1 MSVNTMSDPLEQLDY
16 YSLLQVPRDA
26 NSDQVRNAFHAFAA
40 RYHPDKFQG
49 SGAEDRKVERAAQIY
64 RRGAE
69 AYRVLCNPRQ
79 RKQYDQGLHEGRVRF
94 DANAAPPAQAPVVGQ
109 WPIKVKTPLARPFAI
124 KAEQLYKSGDF
135 GNCKTNLKL
144 ALQKDKGNA
153 QIELLLKDVEAR
165 MAGSDGADTKVVPAA
180 VAEAAAKPNAF
191 ASEPPTGPRARA
203 PTK

>member
-1 MSVNTMSDPLEQLDY
+1 MSDPLEQLDY
-16 YSLLQVPRDA
+16 YSLLQVPKDA
-26 NSDQVRNAFHAFAA
+26 NSDQVRDAFHAFAA

-49 SGAEDRKVERAAQIY
+49 AGAEDRKIERAAQIY

-79 RKQYDQGLHEGRVRF
+79 RKQYDQGLAAGRVRF
-94 DANAAPPAQAPVVGQ
+94 DANAAPPEQAPFVGQ
-109 WPIKVKTPLARPFAI
+109 WPIKVKTPLARPFAT

-165 MAGSDGADTKVVPAA
+165 LAGVGAGGESVTAASPQSEPAHGGG
-180 VAEAAAKPNAF
+180 AF
-191 ASEPPTGPRARA
+191 ASEPPTGPRQRA
-203 PTK
+203 PSK